1 MLAAGIPNA
10 LRGESKTME
19 HTHKRPA
26 LLTLLVFALLLVMAW
41 PARGAMAE
49 SSPKLE
55 VKSTGELA
63 GKKLGMLNGSIFD
76 QLIPQSVKG
85 ASSSDFLYFNSN
97 AETAGALKA
106 GKIDAMITDSPI
118 AELVVNKNKGIGI
131 MPESIMED
139 HYGYVLQ
146 KNSPL
151 TEKFNERI
159 RAYKADGTIDKLK
172 AKWTSA
178 EDSAKTMPEQGW
190 DAPNGT
196 LKVATSTDNE
206 PVNYSSNGRVCG
218 LCIELLEL
226 CARDLGYDVKY
237 TDTNAASLISEV
249 QSSKADLAAFSF
261 SITDERKQKVDM
273 TEPFYDGGVVAVAR
287 IEGYESN
294 VGFFEGIAKSFT
306 STFITEGRWMLILSG
321 LGVTLLISVTSGVLG
336 FALGFLFVL
345 LRRRREGGL
354 ADKVVHALESL
365 MGGLPVA
372 VVLMVFYY
380 VIFGAID
387 ISGIIVAILAFTI
400 IFGAACGSIMWNA
413 IRSIDVGQ
421 TEAGRAL
428 GFGDRD
434 TFFLVVLPQ
443 AARLFAPLLVAQFVS
458 LIKDT
463 SVVGFIAVQDLT
475 RVGDLIRA
483 RTMEAFFPLIAIAA
497 IYFVLCRII
506 AWLLNELLVRR
517 LELQKGTRTIEGVE
531 L

>member
-1 MLAAGIPNA
+1 MDHA
-10 LRGESKTME
+10 R
-19 HTHKRPA
+19 KRTTILA
-26 LLTLLVFALLLVMAW
+26 LLAVALLLVVAG

-49 SSPKLE
+49 GSPKLE
-55 VKSTGELA
+55 INSPNELV

-76 QLIPQSVKG
+76 QLILQNVKG
-85 ASSSDFLYFNSN
+85 TSSGDFLYFNSN
-97 AETAGALKA
+97 AETVGALKA
-106 GKIDAMITDSPI
+106 GKIGAMITDSPI
-118 AELVVNKNKGIGI
+118 AELAVNKNKGIGI
-131 MPESIMED
+131 MPESIMDD

-151 TEKFNERI
+151 TEKFNERL

-172 AKWTSA
+172 AKWTGA

-226 CARDLGYDVKY
+226 CARDL
-237 TDTNAASLISEV
+237 
-249 QSSKADLAAFSF
+249 
-261 SITDERKQKVDM
+261 M
-273 TEPFYDGGVVAVAR
+273 TEPFYDGGVVAIAR
-287 IEGYESN
+287 IEGFESN
-294 VGFFEGIAKSFT
+294 VGFFESIATSFT
-306 STFITEGRWMLILSG
+306 STFITEGRWMLILNG
-321 LGVTLLISVTSGVLG
+321 LGVTLLISVASGILG
-336 FALGFLFVL
+336 STLGFLFVL
-345 LRRRREGGL
+345 LRRKKEGGL
-354 ADKVVHALESL
+354 ADKLVHALENL

-380 VIFGAID
+380 VIFGSID
-387 ISGIIVAILAFTI
+387 ISGIVVAILAFTI
-400 IFGAACGSIMWNA
+400 IFAATTGSIMWNA
-413 IRSIDVGQ
+413 VRAIDKGQ

-428 GFGDRD
+428 GFGDHD

-443 AARLFAPLLVAQFVS
+443 AARRFTPLLVGQFVS

-475 RVGDLIRA
+475 RVGDIIRA
-483 RTMEAFFPLIAIAA
+483 RTMEAFFPLIAIAI
-497 IYFVLCRII
+497 IYFTLCRLI
-506 AWLLNELLVRR
+506 AWLLNKFVARR
-517 LELQKGTRTIEGVE
+517 FELQEGPRTIKGVE

>member
-1 MLAAGIPNA
+1 MDHA
-10 LRGESKTME
+10 R
-19 HTHKRPA
+19 KRTTILA
-26 LLTLLVFALLLVMAW
+26 LLAVALLLVVAG

-49 SSPKLE
+49 GSPKLE
-55 VKSTGELA
+55 INSPNELV

-76 QLIPQSVKG
+76 QLILQNVKG
-85 ASSSDFLYFNSN
+85 TSSGDFLYFNSN
-97 AETAGALKA
+97 AETVGALKA
-106 GKIDAMITDSPI
+106 GKIGAMITDSPI
-118 AELVVNKNKGIGI
+118 AELAVNKNKGIGI
-131 MPESIMED
+131 MPESIMDD

-151 TEKFNERI
+151 TEKFNERL
-159 RAYKADGTIDKLK
+159 RAYKSDGTIDKLK

-178 EDSAKTMPEQGW
+178 DDSAKTMPEQGW

-237 TDTNAASLISEV
+237 TDTNTASLISEV

-273 TEPFYDGGVVAVAR
+273 TEPFYDGGVVAIAR
-287 IEGYESN
+287 IEGFESN
-294 VGFFEGIAKSFT
+294 IGFFESIANSFT
-306 STFITEGRWMLILSG
+306 STFITEGRWMLILNG
-321 LGVTLLISVTSGVLG
+321 LGVTLLISVASGILGSTLG
-336 FALGFLFVL
+336 FIFVL
-345 LRRRREGGL
+345 LRRKKEGGL
-354 ADKVVHALESL
+354 ADKLVHALENL

-380 VIFGAID
+380 VIFGSID
-387 ISGIIVAILAFTI
+387 ISGIVVAILAFTI
-400 IFGAACGSIMWNA
+400 IFAATTGSIMWNA
-413 IRSIDVGQ
+413 VRAIDKGQ

-428 GFGDRD
+428 GFGDHD

-443 AARLFAPLLVAQFVS
+443 AARRFTPLLVGQFVS
-458 LIKDT
+458 LVKDT

-475 RVGDLIRA
+475 RVGDIIRA
-483 RTMEAFFPLIAIAA
+483 RTMEAFFPLIAIAI
-497 IYFVLCRII
+497 IYFTLCRLI
-506 AWLLNELLVRR
+506 AWLLNKFVARR
-517 LELQKGTRTIEGVE
+517 FELQEGPRTIKGVE